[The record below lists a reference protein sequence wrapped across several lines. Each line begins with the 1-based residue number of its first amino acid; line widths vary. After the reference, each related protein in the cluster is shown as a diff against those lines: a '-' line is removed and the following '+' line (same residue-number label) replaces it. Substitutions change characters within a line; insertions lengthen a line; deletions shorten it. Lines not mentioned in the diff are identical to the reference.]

1 MGEHMSKPIP
11 DLIEEMENM
20 AKLHPQ
26 MLWAQ
31 TMGEGAA
38 AMRRMAEMLKRLA
51 TAAGKQE

>member
-1 MGEHMSKPIP
+1 MSKPIP
-11 DLIEEMENM
+11 DLIDEMENM

-31 TMGEGAA
+31 TIGEGAA

-51 TAAGKQE
+51 TAGKQE